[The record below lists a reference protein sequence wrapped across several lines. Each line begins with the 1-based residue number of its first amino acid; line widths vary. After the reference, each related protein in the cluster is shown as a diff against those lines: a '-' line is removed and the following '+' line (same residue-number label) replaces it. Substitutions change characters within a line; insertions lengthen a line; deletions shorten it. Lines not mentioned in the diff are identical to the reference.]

1 MGRCNALLLYAMH
14 TMQLAMKCVACHAL
28 MVLCTYAF
36 SSRALASTQVA
47 EWHAKYLI
55 ALRQIFDASK
65 ART

>member
-1 MGRCNALLLYAMH
+1 
-14 TMQLAMKCVACHAL
+14 
-28 MVLCTYAF
+28 MVPCTKAF
-36 SSRALASTQVA
+36 SSRDLTSTQVA

>member
-1 MGRCNALLLYAMH
+1 
-14 TMQLAMKCVACHAL
+14 
-28 MVLCTYAF
+28 MVLCTNAF

-47 EWHAKYLI
+47 EWHAKYLV